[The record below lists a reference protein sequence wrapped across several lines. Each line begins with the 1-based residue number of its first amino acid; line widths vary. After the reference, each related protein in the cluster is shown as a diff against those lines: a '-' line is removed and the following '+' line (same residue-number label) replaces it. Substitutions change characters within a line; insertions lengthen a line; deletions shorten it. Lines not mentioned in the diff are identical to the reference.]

1 MTFYKFVTGAS
12 QAIIAF
18 SLFNMANIIYDSS
31 IKFDNTLDVFKTEL
45 KKSTKILEQIQEDRK
60 KRCV

>member
-1 MTFYKFVTGAS
+1 MTFYRFVSGAS

-31 IKFDNTLDVFKTEL
+31 IKFDNTLDVLQTEL
-45 KKSTKILEQIQEDRK
+45 KKSTKILERFEEDRK
-60 KRCV
+60 KRWF